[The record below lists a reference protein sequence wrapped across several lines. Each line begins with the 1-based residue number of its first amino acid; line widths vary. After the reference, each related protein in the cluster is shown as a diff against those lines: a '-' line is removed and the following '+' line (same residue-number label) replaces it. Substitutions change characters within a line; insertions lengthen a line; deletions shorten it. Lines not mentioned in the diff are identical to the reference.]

1 MPACQRASGVPAA
14 CKRRRRHTPA
24 DSAVEIVIKRT
35 TGNVFRI
42 SACNPSHES
51 SQSRRGSAGE
61 GGREIGRVCVCVCVC
76 VSPGHRGS
84 DDGEA
89 REGYRD
95 GVERLVVR
103 LTAEKRPK
111 DRSSLPTISTATN
124 APDLGTHGYGACRQ
138 VEREQA
144 WTGVNKRHP
153 IIQTSSRDVSQQPW
167 AYRAPPTH
175 TSSAL

>member
-1 MPACQRASGVPAA
+1 M
-14 CKRRRRHTPA
+14 
-24 DSAVEIVIKRT
+24 
-35 TGNVFRI
+35 
-42 SACNPSHES
+42 
-51 SQSRRGSAGE
+51 
-61 GGREIGRVCVCVCVC
+61 CVCVC